1 VFTGDARWLQIAV
14 RPGASSDPCDF
25 ATLSL
30 RQEVTPAPY
39 AMQNRGI
46 FVDDALNVGIG
57 TQSPVGKLHVDGGK
71 AMDGTWG
78 ADLVFKAQ
86 DGGDGWAMVYDGAVG
101 GDIILLPGEGGEEF
115 GVGSPGSDG
124 NVGIGTTNPNE
135 ELTLEGVLS
144 LDETS
149 APVCE
154 CIYSATVL

>member
-1 VFTGDARWLQIAV
+1 
-14 RPGASSDPCDF
+14 
-25 ATLSL
+25 
-30 RQEVTPAPY
+30 
-39 AMQNRGI
+39 
-46 FVDDALNVGIG
+46 
-57 TQSPVGKLHVDGGK
+57 VGKLHVDGGK
-71 AMDGTWG
+71 AMDDTWG